1 MSFKRI
7 SFPIYEKF
15 NNQNTAYGDIIT
27 KFDCAIITIGSFK
40 TATIKDNAS
49 ETIQNISIKKLHVD
63 EEIYRGL

>member
-49 ETIQNISIKKLHVD
+49 ETIQKF
-63 EEIYRGL
+63 